1 MFEKNL
7 RLIMLF
13 DIYGELLTQTQKTM
27 FDLYYNDDLSL
38 SEVAENTGITRQ
50 GARDS
55 IKRAEE
61 TLLSLE
67 EKLGLADKFL
77 RIEKASEEA
86 GEIVRRLKEK
96 YPADAF
102 DFDRILKLLESV
114 KTITKVSRKRRK
126 PCFRTFRK
134 SSRKPLRNS
143 GTKAR

>member
-38 SEVAENTGITRQ
+38 AEVAENTGITRH

-67 EKLGLADKFL
+67 EKLGLADKFI

-86 GEIVRRLKEK
+86 EEIVRQLKEK
-96 YPADAF
+96 YPADTR
-102 DFDRILKLLESV
+102 DFDRVTKLLMSI
-114 KTITKVSRKRRK
+114 K
-126 PCFRTFRK
+126 
-134 SSRKPLRNS
+134 L
-143 GTKAR
+143 

>member
-13 DIYGELLTQTQKTM
+13 DIYGELLTPTQKTM

-38 SEVAENTGITRQ
+38 AEVAENTGITRQ

-67 EKLGLADKFL
+67 ETLGLSDKFI
-77 RIEKASEEA
+77 RFEKASEEA

-96 YPADAF
+96 YPADTC
-102 DFDRILKLLESV
+102 DFDRIIKLLESV
-114 KTITKVSRKRRK
+114 K
-126 PCFRTFRK
+126 P
-134 SSRKPLRNS
+134 
-143 GTKAR
+143 

>member
-67 EKLGLADKFL
+67 E
-77 RIEKASEEA
+77 
-86 GEIVRRLKEK
+86 
-96 YPADAF
+96 
-102 DFDRILKLLESV
+102 
-114 KTITKVSRKRRK
+114 
-126 PCFRTFRK
+126 
-134 SSRKPLRNS
+134 
-143 GTKAR
+143 

>member
-13 DIYGELLTQTQKTM
+13 DIYGELLTKTQKTM

-38 SEVAENTGITRQ
+38 AEIAENTGITRQ

-67 EKLGLADKFL
+67 EKLGLADKL
-77 RIEKASEEA
+77 TRIENASTEA
-86 GEIVRRLKEK
+86 GEIVRQLKK
-96 YPADAF
+96 KHPADSC
-102 DFDRILKLLESV
+102 DFDRILTLLGSIKL
-114 KTITKVSRKRRK
+114 
-126 PCFRTFRK
+126 
-134 SSRKPLRNS
+134 
-143 GTKAR
+143 

>member
-1 MFEKNL
+1 MCDKNL
-7 RLIMLF
+7 RLTLLF
-13 DIYGELLTQTQKTM
+13 DIYGELLAPTQKTM

-38 SEVAENTGITRQ
+38 AEVAENTGITRQ

-67 EKLGLADKFL
+67 ETLGLADKFI

-96 YPADAF
+96 YPADTC
-102 DFDRILKLLESV
+102 DFDRI
-114 KTITKVSRKRRK
+114 I
-126 PCFRTFRK
+126 
-134 SSRKPLRNS
+134 
-143 GTKAR
+143 